1 MYMKQLKENALPFV
15 TFVLVAAIV
24 RHIVKYSR
32 STPKQRSDFFKNLEK
47 GDYVAPTDL
56 AFGLIYIIFIRNC
69 CKHQLVKTAIFTFVL
84 VYLGTFALA
93 PPENMKYKAV
103 FSLGSLKEISISSIA
118 PVIAALT
125 TCALIK

>member
-1 MYMKQLKENALPFV
+1 MYMKQIKENALPFI

-32 STPKQRSDFFKNLEK
+32 STPQQRSDFFKNLKK

-56 AFGLIYIIFIRNC
+56 AFGLIYIVFIRNC
-69 CKHQLVKTAIFTFVL
+69 CKHQLVKTAIYTYVL
-84 VYLGTFALA
+84 VYLSSLALE
-93 PPENMKYKAV
+93 PQEYTNYKSI
-103 FSLGSLKEISISSIA
+103 FSLGSLKERSIIAIA